1 MSVKVL
7 IATHKDYIFPDD
19 IIYHPILV
27 GKSLSSLSWNYLSD
41 DDDINISEKNKS
53 FCELTAL
60 YWAWKNDFFKDVEY
74 CGLVHYRRYFKGG
87 LVFGKNTILDKSEI
101 NKILNDCDLI
111 VPKKRNYYIE
121 SVEKHYKNAHYKD
134 DLDAIKLIIKEMTP
148 EYIDAFDSIMT
159 QKKLH
164 LYNMFIM
171 RKEFFY
177 DYCSWLFPLL
187 FKLEMQIDI
196 SNYSNYQ
203 RRVYGFLAER
213 LFNVW
218 VLHHKLNFKE
228 IVTENIEEENLMHKA
243 FGLLKRKMNKKYKN

>member
-1 MSVKVL
+1 MKIKILV
-7 IATHKDYIFPDD
+7 ATHKQYSFISNKL
-19 IIYHPILV
+19 YLPIHV
-27 GKSLSSLSWNYLSD
+27 GKALSKNDFGYLSD
-41 DDDINISEKNKS
+41 DSGKNISEKNQS